1 MYEEHSLFK
10 SPENPDQ
17 LIWRY
22 MDFTKFVDMLE
33 KASLYFTRADCFEDI
48 FEGSLT
54 KMSKEFIEE
63 RIIEIKNREV
73 FPENFDAERIRSI
86 TPARKQ
92 KAINCWHMNDFE
104 SAAMWKLYLQSNEGI
119 AIQSTF
125 SKLRTALTESEL
137 IVLIGKVNY
146 IDYDKEVIN
155 PFNGFNSFL
164 HKRKSFEHEREL
176 RVILWDKMKT
186 NKDLIDLSD
195 QTGCRIKVSLE
206 ELIQN
211 IYVSPNSPL
220 WFTNLVQ
227 EITLKYGIS
236 RKVINSRLNDTPI
249 F

>member
-22 MDFTKFVDMLE
+22 MDFTKFVDMLHNS
-33 KASLYFTRADCFEDI
+33 SLYFTRADCFEDI

-54 KMSKEFIEE
+54 HLSKEFIEK
-63 RIIEIKNREV
+63 RIIEMKNRNI
-73 FPENFDAERIRSI
+73 FPETFDAELIRTI
-86 TPARKQ
+86 TPARNE

-125 SKLRTALTESEL
+125 SKLKKAVTESDL
-137 IVLIGKVNY
+137 IVLIGTVNY

-164 HKRKSFEHEREL
+164 HKRKSFEHEKEL

-186 NKDLIDLSD
+186 NKDLVDLSNK
-195 QTGCRIKVSLE
+195 TGCHIKIPLE
-206 ELIQN
+206 ELIEN
-211 IYVSPNSPL
+211 VYVSPNSPGL
-220 WFTNLVQ
+220 L
-227 EITLKYGIS
+227 I
-236 RKVINSRLNDTPI
+236 
-249 F
+249 